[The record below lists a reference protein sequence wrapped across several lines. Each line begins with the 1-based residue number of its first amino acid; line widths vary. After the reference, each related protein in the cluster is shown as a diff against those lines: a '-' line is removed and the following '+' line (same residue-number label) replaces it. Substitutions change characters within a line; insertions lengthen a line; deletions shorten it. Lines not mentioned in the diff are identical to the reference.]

1 MTVETWVGPSDSD
14 TDGAA
19 LQQFGVLPWRTR
31 RDGKMRILLI
41 TSRRRG
47 RWIIPKGWPIEDQPP
62 VIAASREA
70 FEEAGVIGDIHP
82 GPLTD
87 YLYMK
92 TLDDGS
98 VEPCRVTVFGMRVHG
113 TLSTWREQEQRQR
126 RWFSVEEAADRLD
139 DAELAD
145 FVRSRG
151 KGRPDTMVQTERCPD
166 GQ

>member
-1 MTVETWVGPSDSD
+1 MSKGTRVGQPDPNTDS
-14 TDGAA
+14 TA

-47 RWIIPKGWPIEDQPP
+47 RWIIPKGWPIENQPP
-62 VIAASREA
+62 VFAASREA
-70 FEEAGVIGDIHP
+70 FEEAGIIGDINP

-92 TLDDGS
+92 VLDDGS

-139 DAELAD
+139 DAGLAD
-145 FVRSRG
+145 FVLSNCRVPPST
-151 KGRPDTMVQTERCPD
+151 KVQVERCPD
-166 GQ
+166 GL